1 MRSRR
6 NFLLASGGLAAT
18 ALLVPG
24 TARAEKQS
32 AGRSKSL
39 GEDLGLKRGPV
50 SLYDVNYHTFI
61 GHVNTPFTVSS
72 LANTPG
78 AALLQLAKVRR
89 LSEVSPTASS
99 SDTQFSLIFVG
110 RAEQP
115 LQQGMYRFAHGS
127 IGTMEIFIV
136 PVGHDNRGRI
146 YEAIFN
152 R

>member
-18 ALLVPG
+18 VLLVPG

-32 AGRSKSL
+32 TVRKSRS
-39 GEDLGLKRGPV
+39 EDLGFKRGPV

-78 AALLQLAKVRR
+78 AALLQLAKVQR
-89 LSEVSPTASS
+89 LSEVSPTAVS

-110 RAEQP
+110 RSEQP
-115 LQQGMYRFAHGS
+115 LQQGMYRFAHGA
-127 IGTMEIFIV
+127 IGTLEIFIV